1 MALDPTFQ
9 TNWVA
14 TALQNLNVWK
24 DHSCNLGIYGTNA
37 ALDFDRRIGD
47 AACIEVCPVYVLE
60 VQGPAA
66 GRKTLSSRERDGI
79 YCLGCQAA
87 CPKFAIRVSK
97 P

>member
-79 YCLGCQAA
+79 YCLECQAA
-87 CPKFAIRVSK
+87 CRKFAIWVSK